1 MGRPRSLSSNT
12 TAAAYRF
19 SERVSEL
26 MAAALR
32 DGRVS
37 ESLIARELE
46 MSARTLRRHLAEEG
60 TSYERLLDDLRK
72 ELAEH
77 YLREPELGIDD
88 VAVLLGFSEAR
99 AFRRAF
105 RRWNGLSPAQFR
117 LRTGARRPAA
127 IERVERSEENAPD
140 GFGKFVAEQKRT
152 DDLSGPYSST
162 HDPISLINPALSPPR
177 RWEEPMS
184 VIARA
189 ASAAEERVPESSEYP
204 PRRTPEASGIAA
216 SPVPLTRGLLVKRNG
231 PGTYDR
237 QKSPEERRDDQRRRI
252 LMGAAR
258 VFGRDGYAAAS
269 VATILECS
277 GVSRGTFYRHFN
289 DLADVFLAVKQEA
302 ANLLFDFVEERIR
315 DESNPAERLR
325 AGVNAFLSLV
335 AENADLVR
343 VFRRESPANRPSHRE
358 IRNQTLNRFVTLIR
372 EGAAEAQKQGL
383 IKNMP
388 DDLTIYALVVAF
400 EGVIARYLDSRD
412 EGRVLEAETAMVSLC
427 FRALR

>member
-1 MGRPRSLSSNT
+1 
-12 TAAAYRF
+12 
-19 SERVSEL
+19 
-26 MAAALR
+26 
-32 DGRVS
+32 VS

-127 IERVERSEENAPD
+127 IERVEPGGESGLD
-140 GFGKFVAEQKRT
+140 KFAAEQRRT

>member
-1 MGRPRSLSSNT
+1 MGRPRSLSANPT
-12 TAAAYRF
+12 AAAAYRF

-37 ESLIARELE
+37 ESLIARDLE

-127 IERVERSEENAPD
+127 VD
-140 GFGKFVAEQKRT
+140 GDTSLVDKFVAEQTRT
-152 DDLSGPYSST
+152 DDLSGPYRST
-162 HDPISLINPALSPPR
+162 QNSISLTNPLSPPR
-177 RWEEPMS
+177 RWEDSMN
-184 VIARA
+184 VIAR
-189 ASAAEERVPESSEYP
+189 ASAAEERAPESSEYP

-315 DESNPAERLR
+315 DERDPAERLR

-358 IRNQTLNRFVTLIR
+358 IRNQTLNRFVALIR
-372 EGAAEAQKQGL
+372 EGASEAMKQGL

-412 EGRVLEAETAMVSLC
+412 EARVLEAETAMVSLC